1 MLRVRQL
8 VKNDSFMEAK
18 EGASQLVLRYPIEA
32 KIHSDLGGIIYKM
45 GDYESAVSS
54 LLSVF

>member
-1 MLRVRQL
+1 M
-8 VKNDSFMEAK
+8 KNDSFMEAK